1 MKSAS
6 LFQKEQ
12 VIESLKQSFV
22 KLNPRLMI
30 KNPIMY
36 TVEVAT
42 VVMLF
47 VTLYS
52 IINPSQG
59 SFAYNIAVFIILFVT
74 LLFANFAEAIAEATK
89 NGAFSLNGGGDSLT
103 SINKFGMADQVSYIS
118 TGGGALLEAIEGKI
132 LPGIAAIKG

>member
-74 LLFANFAEAIAEATK
+74 LLFANFAEAIAEARVKHRPTACVRLVK
-89 NGAFSLNGGGDSLT
+89 RHRQR
-103 SINKFGMADQVSYIS
+103 KW
-118 TGGGALLEAIEGKI
+118 K
-132 LPGIAAIKG
+132 AIKLLPSVLHC

>member
-1 MKSAS
+1 
-6 LFQKEQ
+6 
-12 VIESLKQSFV
+12 
-22 KLNPRLMI
+22 MI

-59 SFAYNIAVFIILFVT
+59 SFAYNIAVFIILFIT
-74 LLFANFAEAIAEATK
+74 LLFANFAEAIAEAR
-89 NGAFSLNGGGDSLT
+89 
-103 SINKFGMADQVSYIS
+103 
-118 TGGGALLEAIEGKI
+118 GKAQPTACVKHGKRH
-132 LPGIAAIKG
+132 LPKRWKVIK